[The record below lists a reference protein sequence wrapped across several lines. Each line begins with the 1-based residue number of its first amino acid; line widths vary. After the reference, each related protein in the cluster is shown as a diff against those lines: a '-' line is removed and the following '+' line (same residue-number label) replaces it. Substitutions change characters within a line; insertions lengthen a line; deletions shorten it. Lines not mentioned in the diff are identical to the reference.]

1 MFRVLNFIVKHFI
14 KFANLKSSAVVKMC
28 TIIQIVQSVVVMAV
42 PNVIATT
49 SVNWHSKRDVNKNV
63 SMFSH

>member
-1 MFRVLNFIVKHFI
+1 MFRVLNFIVKHFT
-14 KFANLKSSAVVKMC
+14 KFANLKSSTVVKMC
-28 TIIQIVQSVVVMAV
+28 TTIQIVQSVVVMAA

-49 SVNWHSKRDVNKNV
+49 RVNWHSKRDVNKKV